1 MIVLRCQCVTHIVSP
16 QLRRTD
22 DMGVTHGHR
31 GSTDARKPDYHR
43 RFSERNDLVMRNYFV

>member
-1 MIVLRCQCVTHIVSP
+1 
-16 QLRRTD
+16 
-22 DMGVTHGHR
+22 MGVTHGHR